1 MIWQRGSYDM
11 TEIVQMFSVAILF
24 TGKDTVDYRSTN
36 QIPSTLKATKVDKT
50 KKVDSY
56 SINTASL
63 LKEKDI

>member
-36 QIPSTLKATKVDKT
+36 
-50 KKVDSY
+50 
-56 SINTASL
+56 
-63 LKEKDI
+63 